1 MATLSLRRCA
11 PVGVAL
17 WLLLAPEVLQAATPA
32 ACARRP
38 LAAPALQRLTTVMAA
53 GRFVSYQPTQ
63 IQIHA
68 GKASRADEAGI
79 AADLA
84 VLRPRFDGLILYGV
98 LDGADRVVDV
108 AARLGFK
115 SVILGVWNIDDAQE
129 LDLALS
135 AATRQPQLVVGLSL
149 GNERVLAGTT
159 DMPALAARLQ
169 RLHAR
174 VPQLPLS
181 TSEPFHLF
189 EQPAATPVLQQMDFM
204 LANVHPIFQPWFAG
218 AAAQDAARFVVNVAS
233 DLATVYC
240 GPVLIKETGVPT
252 APASMGFTAERQAA
266 FWSSLRTQFVPGRQ
280 RAVASFSAFDAP
292 WRVNDE
298 HPTAGPQP
306 QEGSWGLYDAQR
318 RPKSAALALPPL
330 VR

>member
-1 MATLSLRRCA
+1 MAT
-11 PVGVAL
+11 AL
-17 WLLLAPEVLQAATPA
+17 LLLALPQALPAATPS
-32 ACARRP
+32 ACAQRP
-38 LAAPALQRLTTVMAA
+38 SASAALQRLSAVMAK
-53 GRFVSYQPTQ
+53 GRYVSYQPTQ
-63 IQIHA
+63 IQIQA
-68 GKASRADEAGI
+68 GKASRADETGI

-84 VLRPRFDGLILYGV
+84 VLRPNFDGLILYGV

-115 SVILGVWNIDDAQE
+115 AVILGVWNIDDARE
-129 LDLALS
+129 IELAL
-135 AATRQPQLVVGLSL
+135 AAAARQPQLVVGLSL

-174 VPQLPLS
+174 VPEMPLT

-189 EQPAATPVLQQMDFM
+189 AQPAAFPVLKQIDFM

-218 AAAQDAARFVVNVAS
+218 ASADDAARFVVNVVA
-233 DLATVYC
+233 DMTQLYC
-240 GPVLIKETGVPT
+240 GPVLVKETGVPT

-266 FWSSLRTQFVPGRQ
+266 FWRALKNQFSPSQQ
-280 RAVASFSAFDAP
+280 RAYAWFSAFDAP

-298 HPTAGPQP
+298 HPTAGAQP

-318 RPKSAALALPPL
+318 RPNISARELQGL
-330 VR
+330 R